1 MFRNSFGYYK
11 TLSVH
16 HFEAGC
22 LKEKQQNTIYLPGQC
37 FVSVRPTMAATS
49 HLRLLS
55 TWNGAI
61 VIAELNFYLIYFKC
75 KSYTCYSW
83 HGFWLN
89 EKREPHLFFPLEY
102 GKSQLSMSK
111 SLIFSVV
118 RISPTAGASM
128 ASQSCS
134 PTPGFPL
141 RSRHCHH
148 STVPGSISALSFV
161 GYVWSLIGG
170 FTNRCVAVQISQW

>member
-61 VIAELNFYLIYFKC
+61 VIAELNYLIYFKC

-134 PTPGFPL
+134 PTRLPSEVTSLSPQ
-141 RSRHCHH
+141 H
-148 STVPGSISALSFV
+148 SARQHLSSEFC
-161 GYVWSLIGG
+161 WL
-170 FTNRCVAVQISQW
+170 CVITHWWFY